1 MLQQVHA
8 QTFHYLYLET
18 ESGKPFYVRMQQK
31 TFSSSASG
39 YLLIPRLR
47 AGKQVMTIGF
57 PGDARP
63 KEYAIMLQQDAGYML
78 RKTSSGAWSLTDL
91 SDPLKIIPVPDS
103 TTTSTSS
110 STQGSFSDLLSQV
123 VSDPE
128 LANEKKSSSA
138 SGVKTGD
145 STMLTLEPEASIDK
159 KSAKPVL
166 VQTISRQAG
175 PTGWNAL
182 YIVQNGDKG
191 DTVSVLI
198 EAPSEMAIEAQ
209 TARTQKDSS
218 ITTAQTKVDAPVK
231 PNTCKSV
238 AGMPEFLRLRKLM
251 AAQQR
256 EEAMTEQARKFIR
269 NTCISTDQA
278 KRLSDLYLTEKER
291 YAFFDLVYP
300 NITDPDRFPELEKQL
315 TDTYYINR
323 FRAMLR

>member
-1 MLQQVHA
+1 MQQVQA

-18 ESGKPFYVRMQQK
+18 EGGQPFYVRMQQK
-31 TFSSSASG
+31 TYSSAASG
-39 YLLIPRLR
+39 YLLIPRLS

-63 KEYAIMLQQDAGYML
+63 REYAIMLQHDAGYML
-78 RKTSSGAWSLTDL
+78 RKTNSGNWALTDL
-91 SDPLKIIPVPDS
+91 ADPLKMIPVPDS
-103 TTTSTSS
+103 TPTNTSS
-110 STQGSFSDLLSQV
+110 STQGSLSDLLSQV
-123 VSDPE
+123 VGDTE
-128 LANEKKSSSA
+128 LAKEKKSDSA
-138 SGVKTGD
+138 VEEKSGEAA
-145 STMLTLEPEASIDK
+145 TMTLQPETSIDK
-159 KSAKPVL
+159 KSSKPQL

-182 YIVQNGDKG
+182 YIVQNADKE

-209 TARTQKDSS
+209 PARGQKDSS

-231 PNTCKSV
+231 PNTCKTV
-238 AGMPEFLRLRKLM
+238 AGMTEFLRLRKLM
-251 AAQQR
+251 AAQQT
-256 EEAMTEQARKFIR
+256 EEAMTEQARKFMR